1 MTLKTKQAKK
11 SPSSPAS
18 AIILIEVL
26 PKKHFN
32 VLHVVKQDLEKIE
45 GVKDVCG
52 VFGTWDLSAIIEE
65 ETFESLKNKV
75 IDEVR
80 AVPGV
85 GKTETLL
92 RFPL

>member
-1 MTLKTKQAKK
+1 MTLKTKQAKPA
-11 SPSSPAS
+11 PSSPAT

-26 PKKHFN
+26 PKEHLN
-32 VLHVVKQDLEKIE
+32 VLHIVKQDLEKIE

-52 VFGTWDLSAIIEE
+52 IFGTWDLSAIIEE
-65 ETFESLKNKV
+65 ETYESLKNKV